1 MRPAIIVEVSGMAF
15 KQRVFSGVQP
25 TGNLHLGNY
34 LGAIVKFVELQQS
47 YDCIYCVVDMH
58 AITVWQ
64 DPAELPKATREV
76 TAAFLACGIDPKQHI
91 VFNQSQVAEHAE
103 LAWVFNCVARLGWLN
118 RMTQFK
124 EKAGKD
130 RENASIGL
138 YAYPALMAADILAY
152 RATHVPVGE
161 DQKQHLELSRDIAQ
175 KFNSDFASSIHAH
188 GYGDAFFPQ
197 PEPLIQGPAT
207 RVMSLRDGS
216 KKMSKSDPS
225 DQSRINLTDD
235 ADVIAHK
242 IRRAKT
248 DPDALPSEEK
258 GLESRPEADN
268 LVGIYAALAGRS
280 KAEVL
285 SEFGGAQFSAFKAA
299 LVELAVAKLGPINDA
314 MKRLVAD
321 PVYVDSV
328 LVEGAARAR
337 IIAAETMKAVKDIV
351 GFIRR

>member
-1 MRPAIIVEVSGMAF
+1 MAF
-15 KQRVFSGVQP
+15 RERVFSGVQP

-34 LGAIVKFVELQQS
+34 LGAIVKFVALQES

-76 TAAFLACGIDPKQHI
+76 TAAFLACGIDPKKHI

-130 RENASIGL
+130 RENASVGL
-138 YAYPALMAADILAY
+138 YAYPALMAADILVY

-175 KFNSDFASSIHAH
+175 KFNNDFGKSIAAH
-188 GYGDAFFPQ
+188 GYGDGFFPQ

-207 RVMSLRDGS
+207 RVMSLRDGA

-235 ADVIAHK
+235 ADTIAHK

-248 DPDALPSEEK
+248 DPDALPHEEK
-258 GLESRPEADN
+258 GLEHRPEADN
-268 LVGIYAALAGRS
+268 LVGIYAALAE
-280 KAEVL
+280 KAKTEVL
-285 SEFGGAQFSAFKAA
+285 KEFGGAQFSTFKAA
-299 LVELAVAKLGPINDA
+299 LVDLAVAKLGPINA
-314 MKRLVAD
+314 EMKRLVAD
-321 PVYVDSV
+321 PVYIDSV
-328 LVEGAARAR
+328 LAEGAARAQVL
-337 IIAAETMKAVKDIV
+337 AADTMKAVKDIV
-351 GFIRR
+351 GFVRR

>member
-1 MRPAIIVEVSGMAF
+1 MPF

-34 LGAIVKFVELQQS
+34 LGAIVKFVELQKS
-47 YDCIYCVVDMH
+47 HDCIYCVVDLH

-64 DPAELPKATREV
+64 DPKELPKAIREV
-76 TAAFLACGIDPKQHI
+76 TAAFIACGIDARKHI

-103 LAWVFNCVARLGWLN
+103 LAWIFNCVARLGWLN

-130 RENASIGL
+130 RENASVGL
-138 YAYPALMAADILAY
+138 YAYPNLMAADILVY

-175 KFNSDFASSIHAH
+175 KFNNDYGESIRTR
-188 GYGDAFFPQ
+188 GFGEAFFPL
-197 PEPLIQGPAT
+197 PEPLIPGPAT
-207 RVMSLRDGS
+207 RVMSLRDG
-216 KKMSKSDPS
+216 KAKMSKSDAS

-235 ADVIAHK
+235 PEAIAHK

-248 DPDALPSEEK
+248 DPDPLPHDEKALEA
-258 GLESRPEADN
+258 RPEADN
-268 LVGIYAALAGRS
+268 LVGIYAACADTT

-285 SEFGGAQFSAFKAA
+285 KQHGGAQFSAFKPA
-299 LVELAVAKLGPINDA
+299 LADLLVAKLSPITAEMRRLKDDKAYIDA
-314 MKRLVAD
+314 
-321 PVYVDSV
+321 V
-328 LVEGAARAR
+328 LAGGSARAP
-337 IIAAETMKAVKDIV
+337 ALGAGTHKAHK
-351 GFIRR
+351 GR